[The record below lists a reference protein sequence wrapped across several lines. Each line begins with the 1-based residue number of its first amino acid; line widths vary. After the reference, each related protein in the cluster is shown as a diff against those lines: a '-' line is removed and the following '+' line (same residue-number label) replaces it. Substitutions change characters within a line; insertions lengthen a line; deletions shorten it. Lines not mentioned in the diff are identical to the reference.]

1 MNVIAHCP
9 DYFEFPL
16 KEFRGNPLVE
26 ALNPPAFTDE
36 EIILQLAEA
45 PAFDIKERE
54 LPEILRMTLPNR
66 LLRSFLFPTKQR
78 VSIMKRLYGQVLNGY
93 LHRNP
98 LTAEWQR
105 ILHKTDKSSTA
116 VQKPSTISFLTGLS
130 GMGKSTL
137 IRAIMDSLGNPVIRH
152 TNYNGAP
159 LAETQ
164 LVSLMRN
171 VPDQASARSLCQ
183 SFAER
188 ADELV
193 GANLY
198 ATLQLRAYG
207 KRQDYVRALRK
218 IVANHHVG
226 AVVIDEFQNISLARS
241 GGTAELLALIIN
253 LHDELGV
260 PIILISTYKSSHLLK
275 SSSEV
280 ARRLTDG
287 GFFEIER
294 PLSAFDDEWTALC
307 DTAWRYQW
315 VKEPKPFSEEVVNTL
330 YECSQGITGIML
342 NVFCTAQIE
351 AIESSQESVTPEL
364 LSKTFK
370 KLFKPLHPV
379 IDVLKSGDSRNM
391 MRFDDMYLSFV
402 NKTDYS
408 HPHSRLEKLY
418 ELQGMQPRLFA
429 DTPATTIIPNPRKKT
444 EMTAEE
450 MLNELTKGV
459 PSCE

>member
-1 MNVIAHCP
+1 MRAVTEGP

-36 EIILQLAEA
+36 EIILKLAEA
-45 PAFDIKERE
+45 PTFDITERE

-66 LLRSFLFPTKQR
+66 LLRAFLFPTKQR

-98 LTAEWQR
+98 LTAEWQN

-137 IRAIMDSLGNPVIRH
+137 IRAIMKSLGNPVIRH
-152 TNYNGAP
+152 TNYNGTS

-198 ATLQLRAYG
+198 ATFQLRAYG
-207 KRQDYVRALRK
+207 KRQDYVRAMRK
-218 IVANHHVG
+218 IVNRHAKM
-226 AVVIDEFQNISLARS
+226 
-241 GGTAELLALIIN
+241 T
-253 LHDELGV
+253 
-260 PIILISTYKSSHLLK
+260 HL
-275 SSSEV
+275 
-280 ARRLTDG
+280 
-287 GFFEIER
+287 
-294 PLSAFDDEWTALC
+294 
-307 DTAWRYQW
+307 
-315 VKEPKPFSEEVVNTL
+315 
-330 YECSQGITGIML
+330 
-342 NVFCTAQIE
+342 
-351 AIESSQESVTPEL
+351 
-364 LSKTFK
+364 
-370 KLFKPLHPV
+370 
-379 IDVLKSGDSRNM
+379 
-391 MRFDDMYLSFV
+391 
-402 NKTDYS
+402 
-408 HPHSRLEKLY
+408 
-418 ELQGMQPRLFA
+418 
-429 DTPATTIIPNPRKKT
+429 
-444 EMTAEE
+444 
-450 MLNELTKGV
+450 
-459 PSCE
+459 

>member
-1 MNVIAHCP
+1 MSTTTDSPN
-9 DYFEFPL
+9 YFEFPL
-16 KEFRGNPLVE
+16 KEFCGNPLVE

-36 EIILQLAEA
+36 EIILKLAEA
-45 PAFDIKERE
+45 PSFDATERE
-54 LPEILRMTLPNR
+54 LPEILRMTLPSR

-98 LTAEWQR
+98 LSSDWQN
-105 ILHKTDKSSTA
+105 ILHKTDKASRT

-137 IRAIMDSLGNPVIRH
+137 IRAIMKSLGSPVIRH
-152 TNYNGAP
+152 TNYNGTP
-159 LAETQ
+159 LTETQ

-183 SFAER
+183 SFAEN
-188 ADELV
+188 ADDLV

-198 ATLQLRAYG
+198 ATFQLRTYG
-207 KRQDYVRALRK
+207 KRQDYVTAMRK

-226 AVVIDEFQNISLARS
+226 AVIIDEFQNISLARS
-241 GGTAELLALIIN
+241 GGTNELLALIIN

-260 PIILISTYKSSHLLK
+260 PIILISTYKSSNLLK

-287 GFFEIER
+287 GFFELER
-294 PLSAFDDEWTALC
+294 PSCALDEEWTALC
-307 DTAWRYQW
+307 ETAWRYQW
-315 VKEPKPFSEEVVNTL
+315 IKEPKPFTEEVVDTL
-330 YECSQGITGIML
+330 YDCSQGITGIML
-342 NVFCTAQIE
+342 NIFCTAQVE
-351 AIESSQESVTPEL
+351 AIESGTEAVSPEL
-364 LSKTFK
+364 LRKTFK

-379 IDVLKSGDSRNM
+379 IDALKSGDPRNM
-391 MRFDDMYLSFV
+391 MRFDDIYLSFV
-402 NKTDYS
+402 NKTDIC

-418 ELQGMQPRLFA
+418 ELQGIQPALFT
-429 DTPATTIIPNPRKKT
+429 DEPTKTNKTSPRKKSEKT
-444 EMTAEE
+444 TEE
-450 MLNELTKGV
+450 MLNELTTDAT
-459 PSCE
+459 SCD